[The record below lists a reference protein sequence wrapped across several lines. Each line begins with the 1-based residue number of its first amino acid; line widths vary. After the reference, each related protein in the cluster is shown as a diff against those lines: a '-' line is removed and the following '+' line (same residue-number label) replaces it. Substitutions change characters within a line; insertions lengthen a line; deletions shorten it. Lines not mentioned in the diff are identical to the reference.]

1 MSHSS
6 IIGAGTTVRGSVEG
20 EGALEI
26 LGHVEGDVTMSG
38 DVSIGEGASV
48 LGNVSGARLTVQGA
62 VKGDLRGTDAVVLE
76 SGARVVGDLSA
87 PRIGIGAG
95 ALVRGNVRTES
106 EPAVAVNKRT
116 PAAAPFKAA
125 VFAPKPVAKTEP
137 KLSPPPA
144 PEADETSDEDEDEDE
159 DDVLPAT
166 PLPLRPKEKPVER
179 RPPPPVLPSLGKGA
193 KAKKKKGRDE

>member
-1 MSHSS
+1 MSSV
-6 IIGAGTTVRGSVEG
+6 IGAGTSVRGNIEG
-20 EGALEI
+20 EGSLEI
-26 LGHVEGDVTMSG
+26 QGRVEGDVVMSG
-38 DVSIGEGASV
+38 NVTVAEGGVV
-48 LGNVSGARLTVQGA
+48 LGNVSAAEISVQGT
-62 VKGDLRGTDAVVLE
+62 VKGDLRGAAAVLIAHP
-76 SGARVVGDLSA
+76 ARVVGDIDA

-144 PEADETSDEDEDEDE
+144 PEADETSDEDEDED
-159 DDVLPAT
+159 DVLPGT